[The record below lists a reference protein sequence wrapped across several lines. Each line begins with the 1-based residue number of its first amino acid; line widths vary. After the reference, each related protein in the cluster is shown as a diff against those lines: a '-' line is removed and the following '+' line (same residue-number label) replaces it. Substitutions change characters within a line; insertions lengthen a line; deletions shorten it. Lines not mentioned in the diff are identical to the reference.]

1 MVLMIIITDLRM
13 FKDVCEEHILK
24 FDIIKDENLRYYRH
38 CVHLT
43 DIHLDLFDLHVHAL
57 TQVFSFLYIL
67 FRLYQVRCSL
77 KVSPGKLPIQ
87 LETCIPDQNANNTTT
102 TGPCII
108 NGAGASKVFQILY
121 RNEEVSLRDV
131 IMFRAHLLGKQDNRM
146 KIYLNLFF
154 YNRDSNKIF
163 GETFCDDIKGKIGF

>member
-1 MVLMIIITDLRM
+1 M
-13 FKDVCEEHILK
+13 
-24 FDIIKDENLRYYRH
+24 
-38 CVHLT
+38 
-43 DIHLDLFDLHVHAL
+43 LFLI
-57 TQVFSFLYIL
+57 QIFSFYI

-87 LETCIPDQNANNTTT
+87 LETCIPDQNANTTT

-131 IMFRAHLLGKQDNRM
+131 IMFRAHLLGKLKKLFAFFTFEIIRKWKHSVVVLKENRILM
-146 KIYLNLFF
+146 PMLMTVKYIIKSKKEDKNRILESF
-154 YNRDSNKIF
+154 YHSVAK
-163 GETFCDDIKGKIGF
+163 